1 MVKAGLD
8 RCVSVRGHTG
18 CEVGG
23 METGA
28 LYALLEIKPR
38 QAGAVLGLS
47 GKKSW
52 EPRSAQRTA
61 RVLRRTEDYG
71 YK

>member
-1 MVKAGLD
+1 MVKAVLD
-8 RCVSVRGHTG
+8 RCVSVRGYTG
-18 CEVGG
+18 GKVGG
-23 METGA
+23 MEA
-28 LYALLEIKPR
+28 RAVSALLEIKPR
-38 QAGAVLGLS
+38 QAGAVLGLR